1 MADGKD
7 VKRQLRAALQT
18 SDIARFSSVLDSTEE
33 PSVELVDEAGYT
45 GSVYPV
51 LHDLADLRLAETLAM
66 QCFDRVVSLFQRLFP
81 DRSKSNLQIFAN
93 RQTTEERKS
102 ALYLCTQNNK
112 VVSLTQSLA
121 LRLLE
126 FGADPSIPD
135 FQGNTCL
142 HAAAARDQ
150 VRLVYFYVKV
160 CDVDLRARN
169 AKGRTALH
177 VAALEGADQTA
188 SVIIAWSQD
197 LDEKDDWGMTAL
209 HLAAFSQ
216 CYRVVR
222 HLLMAGAQRSLRDN
236 KNATA
241 RDLAITRN
249 NLELADMLKTPSCL
263 SSLNPLRTPLQP
275 SSNSHSHFILY
286 HIVFLVRYAVVVLL
300 LIPWIELPL
309 GVAVLCCF
317 AISFALYELV
327 SIIDPGF
334 VTKQENRDFS
344 YLYKKY
350 SPDYVCAYC
359 ETKRNRTV
367 RHCQHCNRC
376 VKVPFKQHFDHH
388 CPWLHNCVGK
398 RSLLPRNIKLFFL
411 FLSVNLVDFALQL
424 AIGVIGEI

>member
-1 MADGKD
+1 
-7 VKRQLRAALQT
+7 
-18 SDIARFSSVLDSTEE
+18 
-33 PSVELVDEAGYT
+33 
-45 GSVYPV
+45 
-51 LHDLADLRLAETLAM
+51 LRLAETLAT
-66 QCFDRVVSLFQRLFP
+66 QCLDRVLSLFQRLFP
-81 DRSKSNLQIFAN
+81 ARSKSDFQIFAN

-102 ALYLCTQNNK
+102 ALYLCTQNNR
-112 VVSLTQSLA
+112 VVSLIQTLA

-126 FGADPSIPD
+126 LGADPSIPD

-160 CDVDLRARN
+160 CDVDLGARN

-188 SVIIAWSQD
+188 SVIIAWSKD
-197 LDEKDDWGMTAL
+197 LDAKDDWGMTAL
-209 HLAAFSQ
+209 HLAAFAQ

-222 HLLMAGAQRSLRDN
+222 HLLMAGAQRSIRDN
-236 KNATA
+236 KSATA

-249 NLELADMLKTPSCL
+249 NPELADMLKPPSCI
-263 SSLNPLRTPLQP
+263 SSLNPLHTPLQP
-275 SSNSHSHFILY
+275 SSNSYWNFILY

-300 LIPWIELPL
+300 LIPWVELPL
-309 GVAVLCCF
+309 GVGALCCF
-317 AISFALYELV
+317 ALSFSLFEVV
-327 SIIDPGF
+327 SITDPGY
-334 VTKQENRDFS
+334 VTKRENRDFS

-359 ETKRNRTV
+359 ETKRNKSV

-376 VKVPFKQHFDHH
+376 VKVPSKQHFDHH

-398 RSLLPRNIKLFFL
+398 RWRLHRNIKLFFL
-411 FLSVNLVDFALQL
+411 FLSVNVVDFALQL
-424 AIGVIGEI
+424 AIGVMGEA